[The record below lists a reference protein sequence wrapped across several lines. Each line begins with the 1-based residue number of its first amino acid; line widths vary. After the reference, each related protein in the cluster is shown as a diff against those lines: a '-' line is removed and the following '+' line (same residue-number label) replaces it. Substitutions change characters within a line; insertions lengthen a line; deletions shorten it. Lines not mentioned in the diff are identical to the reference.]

1 MSHSSH
7 KIRRLSSWGLPQPSH
22 TVQSRQRQPFCSIVF
37 DIWPHTQHNTH
48 TNLFDRNPFTHYNSR
63 LVTKDRIAHAYPQ
76 QIWWRISTVDCISKY
91 DHLKIAT
98 LLGHTCSHLIYGS
111 LGPPESIPQMAPE
124 LAQRFMK
131 GSQLWPKE
139 TLTETPVA
147 TGTSNTGA

>member
-76 QIWWRISTVDCISKY
+76 QIWLRISTVYCTSKY

-98 LLGHTCSHLIYGS
+98 SPGAYMLPPNIWFLGPTWVHTPNGTWTGSAVYEGLTAVTKRDTHRDTCSNRHI
-111 LGPPESIPQMAPE
+111 
-124 LAQRFMK
+124 
-131 GSQLWPKE
+131 
-139 TLTETPVA
+139 
-147 TGTSNTGA
+147 